1 MTVCRYNN
9 ITKAAEELYVSQPAI
24 SSSIK
29 DLETEFGVKL
39 FYRQNNKLLLTDE
52 GEYFL
57 DKVTDILGAVDI
69 LSTQMKDLGN
79 NLNHIKIGVPSMVG
93 TFLFPAMFS
102 AYKEKYPETEVEMQE
117 SGSLQVAK
125 SVENNTLDL
134 QSLTRCRRKN
144 STRCI
149 SATRS
154 FASASARG
162 TGWQKGTALISPI

>member
-1 MTVCRYNN
+1 MKISQLRYFMTVCRYNN

-69 LSTQMKDLGN
+69 LS
-79 NLNHIKIGVPSMVG
+79 
-93 TFLFPAMFS
+93 
-102 AYKEKYPETEVEMQE
+102 
-117 SGSLQVAK
+117 
-125 SVENNTLDL
+125 
-134 QSLTRCRRKN
+134 
-144 STRCI
+144 
-149 SATRS
+149 
-154 FASASARG
+154 
-162 TGWQKGTALISPI
+162 

>member
-93 TFLFPAMFS
+93 TL
-102 AYKEKYPETEVEMQE
+102 
-117 SGSLQVAK
+117 SLIHI
-125 SVENNTLDL
+125 SEP
-134 QSLTRCRRKN
+134 TRH
-144 STRCI
+144 
-149 SATRS
+149 
-154 FASASARG
+154 
-162 TGWQKGTALISPI
+162 